1 MLRSIHDFLVRIINF
16 LIKFLTTRPAEDK
29 PAPDVQ
35 TENMV
40 WVNVNETPIGWKE
53 VGDVNFVPI
62 NNVYD
67 IIGMTD
73 CALYQPY
80 QANRGLKQNW
90 SFSGKNSINFYS
102 GVGITREYESP
113 QTVRSI
119 SASFKHRNFMN
130 SKAWIIGKD
139 KDGQLVGL
147 AYVYAPSTS
156 TRQTFSIAWNGVK
169 ELRSVYVLMVS
180 AAVISGTGNSDR
192 IITHT
197 KIE

>member
-40 WVNVNETPIGWKE
+40 WVNINETPDGWKE

-67 IIGMTD
+67 ITGMAD

-80 QANRGLKQNW
+80 RANRGLKQNW

-102 GVGITREYESP
+102 GVGIVREYESP

-130 SKAWIIGKD
+130 SKAWIIARD
-139 KDGQLVGL
+139 KSGELVGL
-147 AYVYAPSTS
+147 AYTYAASTS
-156 TRQTFSIAWNGVK
+156 TRQTFGLSWNGVR
-169 ELRSVYVLMVS
+169 EVTEIYFLFVS
-180 AAVISGTGNSDR
+180 SAVVSGTGSSSR
-192 IITHT
+192 SIYQT
-197 KIE
+197 KIK